1 MTHITTNELCND
13 QLWCVWWSWTPWSGA
28 RRHHLQTMSVLTHL
42 LDPEQTFLFG
52 GQTIPLSLA
61 AVITNER
68 RCNRLLR
75 KCFYIPHKGLSA
87 GLVLSCMFSVEQW
100 TGTIDTIYL
109 HDIIM
114 VYRNQWLLLFI
125 KNIFF
130 LLIFLSRLFLFNFK
144 LIS

>member
-1 MTHITTNELCND
+1 MMCMMKLNTLKRSSTSSPPNH
-13 QLWCVWWSWTPWSGA
+13 V
-28 RRHHLQTMSVLTHL
+28 SVLTHL

-87 GLVLSCMFSVEQW
+87 GLVLSCMFSVEQ
-100 TGTIDTIYL
+100 
-109 HDIIM
+109 
-114 VYRNQWLLLFI
+114 
-125 KNIFF
+125 
-130 LLIFLSRLFLFNFK
+130 
-144 LIS
+144 